1 MKSFL
6 WTMLINYIWLQ
17 SKTNAECT
25 IRYDEE
31 RCIEEKEC
39 TGNVDPDT
47 INYDDPIMQNC
58 RESRIYI
65 SNYNSYC
72 LPSYLTI
79 VNSMFELNGYTN
91 WYGNC
96 IKSLDISDNQYVEI
110 PTLPAMNILAILN
123 ISCNLITTAK
133 LSSLNRIPVLSEI
146 DISNN
151 LITEIQIDNDEFA
164 FTSLTKINMSHNR
177 LLDIRD
183 AYFNVF
189 SELQYLDLSHNEISI
204 INAFSFEGV
213 KNLLYLNL
221 AHNKIKEISS
231 SLFRFT
237 KLEYLYL
244 NNNELS
250 SILLADLRYLNE
262 VIEIDLSYNV
272 ISLIE
277 KNVFDNMPYLKILNI
292 KKNLVNSM
300 DPRMFFNTTAL
311 KSIDLSLN
319 EIRKLP
325 KCIFKGKSISFFD
338 IRQNLLEGELVK
350 GTFEG
355 LFFIVE
361 LDISH
366 QRLTSIGDFAF
377 VGLDMLE
384 VLMLN
389 NNKIQN
395 VSKSSFDSLRNLR
408 RLDLSDNQIHDL
420 NFEVFYLLKLQF
432 LSIRGNF
439 LRIIG
444 KGHFDSLNLME
455 ILDVSNNNISEVESF
470 SFKDLNELISFDIS
484 NNPLSQALE
493 NNTFMGLISLP
504 ALDISCTSLTVIKNN
519 SFNEMASLH
528 TLNISHSTLNEVS
541 FNSFIN
547 TGNINVLDLSHN
559 LLSEFSINRTTLINL
574 RVLYLDHNLIEI
586 VAHDFVANLS
596 MLHEINLAHNKI
608 VFLYDETFCDL
619 KRLVSFDISY
629 NTNIRFNS
637 TLLDKIPTVQK
648 LNMSGIGKA
657 LTFNENTQLTI
668 TDLDLS
674 KCNINNVTTL
684 RLRSLQDLNSLSLNN
699 NEVQKLEVGA
709 FTNLTRLRFLDLSH
723 NNLFFVQPGVFK
735 DNYNLNV
742 LKISH
747 NNLNTISY
755 GIFSGLSY
763 LAELDLSYNKLVELK
778 SERFYGVQKLN
789 TLIADFNKISSIE
802 VEEFPLYLSVLS
814 IGGNLIHCDNLMK
827 LKQKSSMTITAI
839 TLDVSNNENIDGVSC
854 IGHDINKRN
863 FYEMNGTDNILID
876 IRDILLNLSVA
887 NRIFPKRVNED
898 DETYIKLDSLET
910 LLNQTIRTAPNENNG
925 QDTSELIRVFTQSL
939 KNITH
944 EVAHEQSV
952 SNSLLER
959 ILKMIV
965 TLNTAS
971 QTTSLPVQKYNTTNE
986 SIAYMARL
994 KQDFDS
1000 ALTIEKEKILAEVS
1014 DKILLVNKKIDG
1026 IPTVKPSEKLTVNR
1040 ELKAYN
1046 SSSLFTEICV
1056 ALILTILL
1064 CFTTF
1069 KIYKHVILSS
1079 RQRSY
1084 STQHI
1089 TDSIGNSNL

>member
-1 MKSFL
+1 M
-6 WTMLINYIWLQ
+6 MLINYIWLQ

-25 IRYDEE
+25 SRYDEIK
-31 RCIEEKEC
+31 CIEEKEC
-39 TGNVDPDT
+39 TGYIDHN
-47 INYDDPIMQNC
+47 IIRHGDPISQYCSDFTKYIPNYNNFC
-58 RESRIYI
+58 LPIYI
-65 SNYNSYC
+65 TYK
-72 LPSYLTI
+72 
-79 VNSMFELNGYTN
+79 VNDVENVNPQFEPDVY
-91 WYGNC
+91 YDYRNC
-96 IKSLDISDNQYVEI
+96 VELLDISHNKYVEI
-110 PTLPAMNILAILN
+110 PTLPPAMNNLTIIN

-133 LSSLNRIPVLSEI
+133 LSSLNRFPVLSDM

-151 LITEIQIDNDEFA
+151 LITEIEINNDEFA
-164 FTSLTKINMSHNR
+164 FTSLTKINISHNR
-177 LLDIRD
+177 LWEIRD
-183 AYFNVF
+183 ANFNAF

-221 AHNKIKEISS
+221 AHNKIKEINS

-237 KLEYLYL
+237 QLKYLYL

-250 SILLADLRYLNE
+250 SILLADLRHLNK

-277 KNVFDNMPYLKILNI
+277 KNVFDNMPFLKNLNF

-300 DPRMFFNTTAL
+300 DPRMFFNITAL

-355 LFFIVE
+355 LGFIVE

-366 QRLTSIGDFAF
+366 QRLTSIEDFAF

-389 NNKIQN
+389 NNEIQN

-420 NFEVFYLLKLQF
+420 NFEVINLLKLQF
-432 LSIRGNF
+432 LSLKGNL

-455 ILDVSNNNISEVESF
+455 MLDVSNNNISEVESF

-493 NNTFMGLISLP
+493 NNTFKGLISLP

-519 SFNEMASLH
+519 SFNEMTSLH
-528 TLNISHSTLNEVS
+528 TLNISHSTVNEVS

-559 LLSEFSINRTTLINL
+559 LLSVFSINKTSLINL

-586 VAHDFVANLS
+586 VAQDFVANLT
-596 MLHEINLAHNKI
+596 MLSEINLAHNKI
-608 VFLYDETFCDL
+608 VFLYDETFSDL
-619 KRLVSFDISY
+619 KRLVSLDISS
-629 NTNIRFNS
+629 NKNLRFNF
-637 TLLDKIPTVQK
+637 TLLDKVPTVQK
-648 LNMSGIGKA
+648 LNMSGIETA
-657 LTFNENTQLTI
+657 HSFNEKTQLTI

-684 RLRSLQDLNSLSLNN
+684 RLRCLQDLNSLSINN
-699 NEVQKLEVGA
+699 NKVQKLEVGA

-723 NNLFFVQPGVFK
+723 NNLFFIQPGVFK

-755 GIFSGLSY
+755 GIFRGLSY
-763 LAELDLSYNKLVELK
+763 LSELDLSYNKLVELR
-778 SERFYGVQKLN
+778 SERFYGIQNLN
-789 TLIADFNKISSIE
+789 TLIVDFNKISNIE
-802 VEEFPLYLSVLS
+802 IEEFPLYLSVLS

-827 LKQKSSMTITAI
+827 LKQTSSMTVTAI
-839 TLDVSNNENIDGVSC
+839 TLDVNNNENIDGVSC
-854 IGHDINKRN
+854 VGHDKNKRN
-863 FYEMNGTDNILID
+863 NEMNGTDNILID
-876 IRDILLNLSVA
+876 IRDILLNLSVE
-887 NRIFPKRVNED
+887 NRNLPKRINED
-898 DETYIKLDSLET
+898 EETHIKLDTLET
-910 LLNQTIRTAPNENNG
+910 LLNQTIRTALYENN
-925 QDTSELIRVFTQSL
+925 DHNTSELIRVVSQSL

-965 TLNTAS
+965 TFNTVT
-971 QTTSLPVQKYNTTNE
+971 QTTSLPVLKYNTTNE
-986 SIAYMARL
+986 SIAYIARL
-994 KQDFDS
+994 KQDFDN

-1014 DKILLVNKKIDG
+1014 DKILLLNKKIDG
-1026 IPTVKPSEKLTVNR
+1026 IPTVKPTEKLTAKR

-1046 SSSLFTEICV
+1046 SGSLFTEICV
-1056 ALILTILL
+1056 ALILIILL
-1064 CFTTF
+1064 CFTMF
-1069 KIYKHVILSS
+1069 KIYKHILSS

-1089 TDSIGNSNL
+1089 TDAIENSNL